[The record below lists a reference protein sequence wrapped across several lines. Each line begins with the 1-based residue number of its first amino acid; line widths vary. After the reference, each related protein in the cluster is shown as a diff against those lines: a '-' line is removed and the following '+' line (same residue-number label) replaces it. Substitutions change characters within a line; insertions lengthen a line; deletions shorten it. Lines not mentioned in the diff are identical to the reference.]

1 MDYSKKV
8 SLHIPGGSIE
18 LQPLLYNYQEN
29 FPLFIFHKL
38 RWFLNGNISILLPL
52 LNFFGFKFTVV
63 NRLGA
68 PGDTLITANVIK
80 CLKEKFPRLCVN
92 CITPHKELLDFD
104 PNINCLNQKETFFS
118 ADSSYIDLARSK
130 IKDTN
135 VVGYILNNL
144 GVKDF
149 EYKGQYIISA
159 KETEWAKKSF
169 SL

>member
-52 LNFFGFKFTVV
+52 LNFFGLKFTVV

-80 CLKEKFPRLCVN
+80 CLKENSQGFVLIVSLHTKNYWTL
-92 CITPHKELLDFD
+92 
-104 PNINCLNQKETFFS
+104 
-118 ADSSYIDLARSK
+118 
-130 IKDTN
+130 
-135 VVGYILNNL
+135 ILIL
-144 GVKDF
+144 
-149 EYKGQYIISA
+149 IA
-159 KETEWAKKSF
+159 
-169 SL
+169 